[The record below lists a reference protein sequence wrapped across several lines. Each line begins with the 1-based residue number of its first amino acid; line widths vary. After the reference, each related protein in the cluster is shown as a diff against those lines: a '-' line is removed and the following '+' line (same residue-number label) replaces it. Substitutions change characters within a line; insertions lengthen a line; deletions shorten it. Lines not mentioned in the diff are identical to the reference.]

1 MSALR
6 SALILALALGSTSLF
21 AEQITCESH
30 GGRAEACGT
39 VQAGSNVQMI
49 EQLSSS
55 PCIEGSTWGAD
66 NDSIWVSGGCRAVFD
81 VQPRYSSTN
90 ETSSYYDN
98 DNRAYNDNRT
108 YNDER
113 AYDDRSYDNRRYERR
128 NFARDDSGRRIAN
141 NACIN
146 RISTDESFGDEEIGT
161 SDVRRVSD
169 DLFVVELNTPKG
181 PATCSVDRNG
191 IVREIDYR

>member
-39 VQAGSNVQMI
+39 VQPGSSVQI
-49 EQLSSS
+49 IQQLSNS

-90 ETSSYYDN
+90 ETYYYDN
-98 DNRAYNDNRT
+98 DNRAYD
-108 YNDER
+108 DR
-113 AYDDRSYDNRRYERR
+113 AYDNQRYERR
-128 NFARDDSGRRIAN
+128 SFARDDSGRRMAN

-146 RISTDESFGDEEIGT
+146 RVIADDSFGDEEIGT
-161 SDVRRVSD
+161 NDVRRVSD

-191 IVREIDYR
+191 VVREIDYR